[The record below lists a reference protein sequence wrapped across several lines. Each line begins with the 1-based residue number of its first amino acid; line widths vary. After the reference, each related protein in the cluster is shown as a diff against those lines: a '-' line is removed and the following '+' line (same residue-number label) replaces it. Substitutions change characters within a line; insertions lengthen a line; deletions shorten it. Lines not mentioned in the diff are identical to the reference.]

1 MSSIE
6 YSKDASTVG
15 MVDFGVETFY
25 ARLVGPFV
33 RVGSKDALLVNI
45 LSHLLIDLSRT
56 ILLGSGIGSGLAI
69 HIWGEVCFRILGRN
83 GIIYRNG
90 RRLLSLCWESP
101 WRLECEW
108 WIRGGFVA
116 CFIWSLVESLLRCC
130 ILMITLFRCFIVC
143 FFLLILFVL
152 LLFLFVVLLLFI
164 VQGIHGLFLQLLIVI
179 DCLNRSLVIT
189 FLLILY
195 KIIIL
200 LNLFKLFLLFR

>member
-69 HIWGEVCFRILGRN
+69 HI
-83 GIIYRNG
+83 
-90 RRLLSLCWESP
+90 
-101 WRLECEW
+101 
-108 WIRGGFVA
+108 
-116 CFIWSLVESLLRCC
+116 
-130 ILMITLFRCFIVC
+130 
-143 FFLLILFVL
+143 
-152 LLFLFVVLLLFI
+152 
-164 VQGIHGLFLQLLIVI
+164 
-179 DCLNRSLVIT
+179 
-189 FLLILY
+189 
-195 KIIIL
+195 
-200 LNLFKLFLLFR
+200 